1 MSLGAQVRGTFT
13 ELYDNI
19 DKTVKTVLRD
29 SLKELKPIWKQ
40 YYNVLDSDRKFER
53 VMTVTPFGD
62 VPEKPEGEVYS
73 LDLIRPGY
81 TKDFTHLEFGLG
93 FEVTETA
100 LEDDQ
105 YDQLVR
111 AAEWLA
117 FSARYVQ
124 EKQAAAPLNNGFTTE
139 TTPDGKA
146 LFADDH
152 VLKGGG
158 SARNEL
164 ATPADLSAS
173 SLMQAMIDSQTETK
187 LESGQIVAPI
197 TGWNL
202 VIPPGYEFLAD
213 RILMS
218 AGMPGTADNDRNPL
232 KARRS
237 ISIVVNP
244 HLTDTTAWFLLA
256 ENKRSHGLTSY
267 VRVPVT
273 NIPPATDPYTGN
285 RIYKIRF
292 RQSWGAWMW
301 QGAFGSPGA

>member
-1 MSLGAQVRGTFT
+1 MAQVRGTFG
-13 ELYDNI
+13 ELYDNV
-19 DKTVKTVLRD
+19 DKTVKTVLKD
-29 SLKELKPIWKQ
+29 SLKELSPIWTK

-53 VMTVTPFGD
+53 VMTITPFGD
-62 VPEKPEGEVYS
+62 VPEKPEGELYA

-105 YDQLVR
+105 HDQLVR

-124 EKQAAAPLNNGFTTE
+124 EKQAAAPLNNGFSTE
-139 TTPDGKA
+139 TTPDGVS
-146 LFADDH
+146 LFNSAH

-158 SARNEL
+158 TARNIL
-164 ATPADLSAS
+164 ATAADLSAT
-173 SLMQAMIDSQTETK
+173 SLMQCLTDVQTETK
-187 LESGQIVAPI
+187 LESGQLVAP
-197 TGWNL
+197 TMDYML
-202 VIPPGYEFLAD
+202 VIPPAQEFLAD
-213 RILMS
+213 RILNS
-218 AGMPGTADNDRNPL
+218 TGMPGVADNDRNPI

-237 ISIVVNP
+237 IQIVINP
-244 HLTDTTAWFLLA
+244 HLTDLDAFMLLA
-256 ENKRSHGLTSY
+256 SNKRSHGLTSY
-267 VRVPVT
+267 KRVPITQV
-273 NIPPATDPYTGN
+273 PPATDPYTGN

-301 QGAFGSPGA
+301 QGTFATPGA